1 MGALSTKMPT
11 PRPLSR
17 LPIIATLMFVVS
29 YFCLVAVF
37 LGPNIVEH
45 RDKNVLWYVL
55 HIGGGS
61 LVLVLGPFQFIAALR
76 NRFRRYHRIAG
87 YTFVFGSFAAVLG
100 YIGMPKTELF
110 LTSQLVALALWSL
123 CASFAV
129 VAARSRKMLAHQ
141 HNMARSFVLAC
152 YFLTAR
158 LFDRYG
164 MGLLSPLASTEPV
177 KLAHS
182 DWLAWV
188 LPLLLVEVYFAYKW
202 QAVLR
207 SGKRSPG
214 AV

>member
-1 MGALSTKMPT
+1 M
-11 PRPLSR
+11 
-17 LPIIATLMFVVS
+17 IATVMFVVA
-29 YFCLVAVF
+29 YFCVVAVF
-37 LGPNIVEH
+37 LGPNLVED

-76 NRFRRYHRIAG
+76 NRFRRYHRVAG
-87 YTFVFGSFAAVLG
+87 YAFVLGSFAAVLG
-100 YIGMPKTELF
+100 YMGMPKTELF

-123 CASFAV
+123 CVLVAV
-129 VAARSRKMLAHQ
+129 VAARSRKMLVHQ

-164 MGLLSPLASTEPV
+164 MGLLTPLASTEPV
-177 KLAHS
+177 KFAHS

-188 LPLLLVEVYFAYKW
+188 LPLLLVEVYFSFKW
-202 QAVLR
+202 QAMLR
-207 SGKRSPG
+207 GGKKSQG